1 MESVDFDFTETPTA
15 PTFNLRDYQVACI
28 DAVRAG
34 WEKYSRQLIDA
45 ATGTGKTTMF
55 AAIAAE
61 EWSRGNRTLVLEN
74 RDALVWQT
82 AQRITK
88 ETGIEADVEKAE
100 NIASPDAPIVVASVQ
115 TLSREARLT
124 GFADDHF
131 GLVITDECFPG
142 DTLIDG
148 KPIKNYSVGDYVRS
162 FNHACGAIE
171 KRRVTHVFKNSVKAL
186 VRVRMGD
193 GSELICTPEHP
204 IFSAARGYVPAS
216 SLTSKDMVVSV
227 TDYAEAPQKPDH
239 GDVRRMLVPISDVLL
254 RTKSLHQKGD
264 AGLLLGRMPK
274 AVLRSR
280 QFSGDGSDQSE
291 VCVSANAFRQPDEKR
306 RGSRKGQHNASSKR
320 VGSDCARWERTRGDG
335 ASAIAGIGIGLGD
348 GSRGSDI
355 EASWL
360 RLPELLQTRRGK
372 CRAEN
377 RHRSGWIQS
386 QHSFPQSA
394 GREERGIFTLVRVD
408 SVEVYQPRSR
418 GGFAEVCPD
427 GFVFNLEVEGNNNY
441 FAGGFLVHNC
451 HHSLARSY
459 NKVLGYFHYGAES
472 LVDGFEPPAPEVAY
486 PYKARILG
494 VTATPDLGNRRSL
507 GEFYQHIAYQYQLLQ
522 AVADGWLVRPITK
535 NIPLKID
542 IRGLRPG
549 RTPNGSDFTA
559 MELSERLVPVLESLA
574 DQIAAMAGDR
584 KSIAFVPS
592 IECARVL
599 AAACCRKGLKGI
611 FVSGECIDVD
621 EKTEDFRRSGPGT
634 VLCNAA
640 LYVEGADFPDINCVV
655 CARATKSKGFYRQ
668 QVGRGTRVLPG
679 VVDGLPTPDLRK
691 LAIARSAKPDLLVL
705 DPLWVSDRID
715 LCDAYDLFTEKPEVK
730 AQLKAD
736 GDPTAEKAL
745 EAERDFI
752 KALEK
757 EARKHARK
765 QARTIDP
772 LAHAVALGDAALASW
787 MPETSADM
795 RPPTMG
801 QLDFL
806 RRHGVSTEN
815 IKHAG
820 FAHKLIGRV
829 LSRIKL
835 GLATPKQLSLM
846 SQLGLSE
853 TYCAT
858 LTIPEASAAIDAA
871 LSQRKRQT

>member
-1 MESVDFDFTETPTA
+1 MEVVDFDFTDEPS
-15 PTFNLRDYQVACI
+15 PKFKLRDYQLACI
-28 DAVRAG
+28 DSVRAG

-61 EWSRGNRTLVLEN
+61 EWSKGKRTLVLEN

-82 AQRITK
+82 AQRITN

-100 NIASPDAPIVVASVQ
+100 NIASPSAPIVVASVQ
-115 TLSREARLT
+115 TLCRESRLT

-131 GLVITDECFPG
+131 GLVITDEC
-142 DTLIDG
+142 
-148 KPIKNYSVGDYVRS
+148 
-162 FNHACGAIE
+162 
-171 KRRVTHVFKNSVKAL
+171 
-186 VRVRMGD
+186 
-193 GSELICTPEHP
+193 
-204 IFSAARGYVPAS
+204 
-216 SLTSKDMVVSV
+216 
-227 TDYAEAPQKPDH
+227 
-239 GDVRRMLVPISDVLL
+239 
-254 RTKSLHQKGD
+254 
-264 AGLLLGRMPK
+264 
-274 AVLRSR
+274 
-280 QFSGDGSDQSE
+280 
-291 VCVSANAFRQPDEKR
+291 
-306 RGSRKGQHNASSKR
+306 
-320 VGSDCARWERTRGDG
+320 
-335 ASAIAGIGIGLGD
+335 
-348 GSRGSDI
+348 
-355 EASWL
+355 
-360 RLPELLQTRRGK
+360 
-372 CRAEN
+372 
-377 RHRSGWIQS
+377 
-386 QHSFPQSA
+386 
-394 GREERGIFTLVRVD
+394 
-408 SVEVYQPRSR
+408 
-418 GGFAEVCPD
+418 
-427 GFVFNLEVEGNNNY
+427 
-441 FAGGFLVHNC
+441 

-459 NKVLGYFHYGAES
+459 EKVLGYFHYGAES
-472 LVDGFEPPAPEVAY
+472 LVDGWEPPSPEVPY
-486 PYKARILG
+486 PYHARILG

-522 AVADGWLVRPITK
+522 AVADGWLVRPVMK

-542 IRGLRPG
+542 IRGLRPS

-559 MELSERLVPVLESLA
+559 AELSERLVPVLEALA
-574 DQIAAMAGDR
+574 EQIATMAFDR

-592 IECARVL
+592 IECARIL

-611 FVSGECIDVD
+611 FVSGECLDVD
-621 EKTEDFRRSGPGT
+621 EKTDDFRKSGPGT
-634 VLCNAA
+634 ILCNAA

-679 VVDGLPTPDLRK
+679 VVDGLPTAELRK
-691 LAIARSAKPDLLVL
+691 LAIAQSAKPDLLVL

-715 LCDAYDLFTEKPEVK
+715 LCDAYDLYTTKPEVK
-730 AQLKAD
+730 ERLKEQ
-736 GDPTAEKAL
+736 GDPTPEKAL

-765 QARTIDP
+765 KARTIDP
-772 LAHAVALGDAALASW
+772 LAHAVALGDAALTSW
-787 MPETSADM
+787 VPETTADM

-806 RRHGVSTEN
+806 RRHGVATEN

-846 SQLGLSE
+846 AQLGLSE

-858 LTIPEASAAIDAA
+858 LTIPQATAAIDAVLKGRREDREIPA
-871 LSQRKRQT
+871 